1 MRATA
6 AHVTRLAPAALGAAR
21 TGAASLDYHPLPAMT
36 EPSPANSDIVTME
49 KIVALCKR
57 RGFIFP
63 SSEIY
68 GGVGSTYD
76 YGHYGVLLKTNVKNE
91 WWRAMLQERDDIVA
105 IDSAILQHPRV
116 WEASGHLAGF
126 TDPLVDCKTC
136 GQRFR
141 ADHLGD
147 LQCGRKPSKHPGE
160 TDECSLTEAR
170 DFNLMFE
177 TTVGPVKESGSAAYL
192 RPETAQGIFI
202 NFKNVL
208 QFSRKKP
215 PFGIAQVG
223 KSFRNEITPGNF
235 IFRTR
240 EFEQMEME
248 FFVPPDDAERW
259 FEHWLKERERWYVEL
274 GIQPK
279 QLRLREH
286 DEDELS
292 HYSIA
297 TSDVEYLFPIGWSEL
312 EGIANRGD
320 FDLSQHAKFS
330 GEKLEYFDQAS
341 GERYVPYVIEPAAG
355 ADRATLA
362 FLVDAYDEEL
372 VEREGAGEGELR
384 TVLRLHPRLAPI
396 KAAVLPLV
404 KKDGQPEL
412 AREIHRAL
420 RVRAGIGMVEYDDG
434 GAIGKRY
441 RRQDEIGTPFCLT
454 IDHQSLE
461 DRTVTLR
468 ERDSLTQERLPI
480 EGLAEELERRVNAP
494 WKTPKLNRE

>member
-1 MRATA
+1 MAK
-6 AHVTRLAPAALGAAR
+6 
-21 TGAASLDYHPLPAMT
+21 
-36 EPSPANSDIVTME
+36 PSPPASADVVTME

-57 RGFIFP
+57 RGFVFP

-68 GGVGSTYD
+68 GGIGSTYD
-76 YGHYGVLLKTNVKNE
+76 FGHYGVLLKGNVKGE

-126 TDPLVDCKTC
+126 TDPLVDCRTC
-136 GQRFR
+136 KQRFR
-141 ADHLGD
+141 ADHLGE
-147 LQCGRKPSKHPGE
+147 LECGRKPSRHPGE
-160 TDECSLTEAR
+160 TAECDLTEAR

-177 TTVGPVKESGSAAYL
+177 TTIGPVKESGATAYL

-208 QFSRKKP
+208 QFSRKRP
-215 PFGIAQVG
+215 PFGIAQIG

-248 FFVPPDDAERW
+248 YFVPPRDAAQY
-259 FEHWLKERERWYVEL
+259 FEHWLSERERWYLGL
-274 GIQPK
+274 GIRPDH
-279 QLRLREH
+279 LRLRAH
-286 DEDELS
+286 DPDELS
-292 HYSIA
+292 HYSSA
-297 TSDVEYLFPIGWSEL
+297 TSDIEYLFPSAPAGAGDAAGAGRWSEL
-312 EGIANRGD
+312 EGVANRGD
-320 FDLSQHAKFS
+320 FDLSRHAEFS
-330 GEKLEYFDQAS
+330 GEKLEYFDQSS
-341 GERYVPYVIEPAAG
+341 GERYVPHVIEPAAG

-372 VEREGAGEGELR
+372 VEREGTGEGEMR
-384 TVLRLHPRLAPI
+384 TVLRLHPRLSPV

-404 KKDGQPEL
+404 HKDGLPEL
-412 AREIHRAL
+412 AREVHHA
-420 RVRAGIGMVEYDDG
+420 VRARVQSEYDDG
-434 GAIGKRY
+434 GAIGRRY
-441 RRQDEIGTPFCLT
+441 RRQDEVGTPFCLT

-468 ERDSLTQERLPI
+468 DRDSLAQERLPVDGI
-480 EGLAEELERRVNAP
+480 GEEIERRVSAP
-494 WKTPKLNRE
+494 WKTPKLD